1 MPRTRLLLALLCS
14 ALVVGGCGSGKG
26 GGGGGSS
33 ARDDQGLVRA
43 TLTRFAAATGRHDYP
58 ELCRSVFAPTLL
70 QKLAPVNVPCEQA
83 LERLL
88 SSSRDP
94 KLAVDRVQLE
104 RGGQSALA
112 FVHTEAR
119 GQPREANVVRLV
131 KTPTG
136 WRISNL
142 GSGPAPTN
150 SPPGSGPTP
159 KPPPPGTP
167 ND

>member
-1 MPRTRLLLALLCS
+1 MPRTRVPLALLCS
-14 ALVVGGCGSGKG
+14 ALVGSGCGSGQKG
-26 GGGGGSS
+26 AGGAPS
-33 ARDDQGLVRA
+33 ASDDQGLVRA
-43 TLTRFAAATGRHDYP
+43 TLTRFADATGRHDYP

-88 SSSRDP
+88 SSAREP
-94 KLAVDRVQLE
+94 KLAVDRVQVE
-104 RGGQSALA
+104 RDGKSALA
-112 FVHTEAR
+112 FVHTSAQ

-131 KTPTG
+131 KTPGG

-142 GSGPAPTN
+142 GSGPSPT
-150 SPPGSGPTP
+150 SPPPGSGPAP